1 MLHSHES
8 LAELV
13 ERNDFKVLENE
24 GIQRYGLENHLYWLA
39 NGKPNGHEIW
49 RNFLAESTLKDY
61 EKDLVGKR
69 ICDTL
74 WMVTQWST

>member
-24 GIQRYGLENHLYWLA
+24 GIKRYGLEKHLYWLS
-39 NGKPNGHEIW
+39 NGKPNGHDI
-49 RNFLAESTLKDY
+49 
-61 EKDLVGKR
+61 
-69 ICDTL
+69 
-74 WMVTQWST
+74 